1 MRCHHHPHQCLRLEI
16 PSFIIIQVP
25 QKVVTISSRL
35 AEHPHFLKDM
45 LDIGLRPTYFQK
57 TRGVILTNDLPALA
71 IDTLV
76 NLYEDFI
83 DLLACKL

>member
-1 MRCHHHPHQCLRLEI
+1 
-16 PSFIIIQVP
+16 
-25 QKVVTISSRL
+25 
-35 AEHPHFLKDM
+35 M

-57 TRGVILTNDLPALA
+57 TRRVVLTNDLPALA

-83 DLLACKL
+83 DLLACTLIVSIVDRILPKDRPL

>member
-1 MRCHHHPHQCLRLEI
+1 
-16 PSFIIIQVP
+16 
-25 QKVVTISSRL
+25 
-35 AEHPHFLKDM
+35 M

-57 TRGVILTNDLPALA
+57 TRGVTLTTDLPALA

-83 DLLACKL
+83 DLLACKDDC

>member
-1 MRCHHHPHQCLRLEI
+1 
-16 PSFIIIQVP
+16 
-25 QKVVTISSRL
+25 
-35 AEHPHFLKDM
+35 M

-57 TRGVILTNDLPALA
+57 TRRVVLTNDLPALA

-83 DLLACKL
+83 DLLACTLIVSIVDRILPKDRSL

>member
-1 MRCHHHPHQCLRLEI
+1 
-16 PSFIIIQVP
+16 
-25 QKVVTISSRL
+25 
-35 AEHPHFLKDM
+35 M

-57 TRGVILTNDLPALA
+57 TRGVVLTNDLPALA

-83 DLLACKL
+83 DLLACKHSFDVVDRILPKDRSLEGLEMDEEEESQMKVEE